1 MFDAP
6 QTGGAY
12 KYSALVRDRIG
23 LQLHKKDEL
32 SCLLVGLNFLLD
44 AEPDECFFLPDP
56 RDPHVSATLPRSD
69 GDAPLYP
76 YLLVNIGSGVSIL
89 RVDGP
94 DRCARGGDGV

>member
-1 MFDAP
+1 M
-6 QTGGAY
+6 
-12 KYSALVRDRIG
+12 
-23 LQLHKKDEL
+23 
-32 SCLLVGLNFLLD
+32 LVGLNFLLD

-56 RDPHVSATLPRSD
+56 RDPHVSATLPRND

-94 DRCARGGDGV
+94 DRCARGGGCEQMIGCMQQSVGCSRADWN